1 MATEMKT
8 NGTGCMKHKKKDWR
22 PAWARGMRRFFKA
35 VREEAVN
42 FSKNCDMYPDA
53 KQEIADADVRF
64 VDHCAIIYI
73 SGDNISERA
82 QILAAFTYAVSIFGG
97 DIFHSTIEDVPLSG
111 GTKLMTIHL
120 TQGAR
125 P

>member
-1 MATEMKT
+1 MKT
-8 NGTGCMKHKKKDWR
+8 KGTGKLRCQKKDWR
-22 PAWARGMRRFFKA
+22 PAWARGMRRFFAA
-35 VREEAVN
+35 VREEAIN
-42 FSKNCDMYPDA
+42 FSKNCDMYPNA

-73 SGDNISERA
+73 SGDNLAERA

-97 DIFHSTIEDVPLSG
+97 DIFHSTIEDAPLG
-111 GTKLMTIHL
+111 GGAKLMTIHL
-120 TQGAR
+120 TLGAW